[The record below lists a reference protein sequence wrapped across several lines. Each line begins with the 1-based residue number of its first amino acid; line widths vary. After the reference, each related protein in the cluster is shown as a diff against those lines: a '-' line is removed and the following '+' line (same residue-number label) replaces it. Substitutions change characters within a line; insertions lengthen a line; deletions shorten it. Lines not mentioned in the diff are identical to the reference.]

1 MPMAMTPRATPTPIP
16 ASAPVDNFEL
26 ACAIDVCE
34 VLLEAEDV
42 PLVLVDVVGRS
53 ELCQLIWIMGA
64 YILNAV
70 IVAAVTET
78 LLALV
83 TVAETV
89 VGSV

>member
-1 MPMAMTPRATPTPIP
+1 MPLPPISAVGECPAAATYSCFRRLRYKTQEIMPMAMTPRATPTPIP

-53 ELCQLIWIMGA
+53 ELCQLI
-64 YILNAV
+64 
-70 IVAAVTET
+70 
-78 LLALV
+78 
-83 TVAETV
+83 
-89 VGSV
+89 